1 MAEAARRRSE
11 PLDAEALDLDT
22 AILLLGAPIYI
33 TGFLALAV
41 WGWWNDRKGRRQR
54 G

>member
-1 MAEAARRRSE
+1 MAEARRRSE

-22 AILLLGAPIYI
+22 AILILAAPIYI
-33 TGFLALAV
+33 SGFLVLAA
-41 WGWWNDRKGRRQR
+41 WGWWNDRRDRRQR